1 MRAGELGSRTD
12 ASGSQVDTGDPSP
25 STEER
30 PDMLTER
37 EIDLALQR
45 SVDPTAEMLRMLEEK
60 GIERADEFSFTAE
73 ELRVFEE
80 EAELDPLAA
89 EMLRIMEEEEG
100 GDKAGES
107 PEPKAD
113 PEELDPLAAEMLR
126 MMEEEDDGEADGS
139 LESEADPE
147 ELDPLSG

>member
-1 MRAGELGSRTD
+1 MSKTIAEIN
-12 ASGSQVDTGDPSP
+12 
-25 STEER
+25 ER
-30 PDMLTER
+30 IEKGK
-37 EIDLALQR
+37 A
-45 SVDPTAEMLRMLEEK
+45 VVVTAEDIIGIVEEK